1 MPRKRIPFE
10 VLVVLQNQ
18 LDDLSPRNAQ
28 RKQLIENTCESFGI
42 SASSLRRLLR
52 KHQLPYLAFRSDYN
66 KPRTLPEADMR
77 HYCELI
83 AALKLRTT
91 SKKGRHLST
100 KACIELLEKSGIE
113 TTEGLVKVEPGLLKL
128 STVSRYLKQWGY
140 DNRTLTIEPPWTPF
154 QATHSNECW
163 QFEFL
168 AVRLEKTGIFR
179 QSAKR
184 GFGIPGLGRCHR

>member
-1 MPRKRIPFE
+1 VPRKRIPFE

-18 LDDLSPRNAQ
+18 LDELSPRNAQ
-28 RKQLIENTCESFGI
+28 RKQLIEDTCESFGI

-52 KHQLPYLAFRSDYN
+52 KHQLPYLVFRSDYN

-83 AALKLRTT
+83 AALKLRTA
-91 SKKGRHLST
+91 SKKGRRLST

-163 QFEFL
+163 QFDFSPSDL
-168 AVRLEKTGIFR
+168 KKPAF
-179 QSAKR
+179 
-184 GFGIPGLGRCHR
+184 FGKALK